1 MFDGQLLTGFRIRFL
16 ALKVVMIQTELCIT
30 FTILTYT
37 YPCSPDVKFMLFSLD
52 HNSELE
58 QIPPLLPQWS
68 SMEQRFPSQQ
78 SWTFGCCVIKKAW
91 ISKKDKIT
99 VHKNSFSI
107 VIWSSR
113 AGDVPSN
120 KLRYPNYHISSHGT
134 LIRNL
139 IRKLKSCH

>member
-78 SWTFGCCVIKKAW
+78 S
-91 ISKKDKIT
+91 
-99 VHKNSFSI
+99 
-107 VIWSSR
+107 
-113 AGDVPSN
+113 
-120 KLRYPNYHISSHGT
+120 
-134 LIRNL
+134 
-139 IRKLKSCH
+139 